1 MCLNSCMFYSIIF
14 FQTMIALPLIVFHWW
29 IQRVIFPF
37 FSYRVSSILFKVL
50 LCNSIDKKR
59 EEFHRITSHLMNA
72 TEIRLS
78 KCMLIYTFID
88 RINVSEFMRLAGWL
102 IDWLICCV
110 CVFPSKSV
118 MVVIV
123 NMLLDA
129 KSLISSYLG
138 FFFVWARNVELCQ
151 S

>member
-1 MCLNSCMFYSIIF
+1 MFYSIIF

-59 EEFHRITSHLMNA
+59 EEFYRIISHLMNA
-72 TEIRLS
+72 TEIHLS

-110 CVFPSKSV
+110 CFSSLFVFLQNKV